1 MSQTPIPASRI
12 RRFRAAVKPPAIGLS
27 ASSALLRTAAA
38 NSFKSLSP
46 CETRDAGNM
55 FELIVAIP
63 HAPADERQVP
73 EWVIFLMDIEVTA
86 INQVT
91 TRSRS
96 YTIKRT
102 PIVAALN
109 GEFGRIRGPGMDIY
123 SFRYDLHVILDEP
136 IFDDARFE
144 EYLPLGKFPKHELA
158 TFEHIF
164 HSILKGP
171 NNFFIAR
178 LLAGLWERSLVT
190 DIAVEVVTFQACY
203 SDDEY
208 EVFGDYLDWDQ
219 YIHNVYYWYAPLTFT
234 AYQGLPTRY
243 LRMVNIGS
251 LGSIATTLM
260 EKFVGYCSA
269 SLLDLCAVVLTVIVV
284 QLTRSKFVHPA
295 TRGSVLPRA
304 ARCLWY
310 AARGGFSLDAA
321 RPEYQV
327 EKHQRTVPWDKE
339 FISELRDALSA
350 FKICIGCPIFWDC
363 MDQGAQVPISQA
375 GQMETKRDSQR
386 PCQVAV
392 LAWTVH
398 FKIISIRQPPQ
409 ASISA

>member
-27 ASSALLRTAAA
+27 ASSASDALLRTAAA

-46 CETRDAGNM
+46 CETRDAGDM

-109 GEFGRIRGPGMDIY
+109 GEFGRIRGLGMDIY
-123 SFRYDLHVILDEP
+123 SFRYDLHAILDEP

-190 DIAVEVVTFQACY
+190 DIAVEAVTFQACY

-219 YIHNVYYWYAPLTFT
+219 VHMWRWGDDDERLPAYRRLIPAMPTLGRPGQYTEQDMRIRVMKDSQRVVEDRELTIQYIYNVYYW
-234 AYQGLPTRY
+234 
-243 LRMVNIGS
+243 MVNIGS
-251 LGSIATTLM
+251 LESIATTLM
-260 EKFVGYCSA
+260 EKFVGGLANQIEIRYVIA
-269 SLLDLCAVVLTVIVV
+269 LVATVAI
-284 QLTRSKFVHPA
+284 QLFVALRPTVHPA
-295 TRGSVLPRA
+295 TQGSVLPRGE
-304 ARCLWY
+304 RCIWY
-310 AARGGFSLDAA
+310 AARGGLSLDAA

-339 FISELRDALSA
+339 FISELWDALSA
-350 FKICIGCPIFWDC
+350 FKIW
-363 MDQGAQVPISQA
+363 
-375 GQMETKRDSQR
+375 
-386 PCQVAV
+386 
-392 LAWTVH
+392 
-398 FKIISIRQPPQ
+398 
-409 ASISA
+409 